1 MKAYVKGE
9 LPGTYLPP
17 TRAKRVDENPHNAFF
32 SGTTINPRQK
42 IPVHKTWSATDE
54 ERLKK
59 MWANGMLV
67 ADIARAFRCTVP
79 AAAGKIRRM
88 QITGEMGK
96 RGHYYRNS
104 PAQGGKP

>member
-1 MKAYVKGE
+1 MKAFVKGE

-17 TRAKRVDENPHNAFF
+17 TRAKRIDANPNSLYF
-32 SGTTINPRQK
+32 SELTINPRQK
-42 IPVHKTWSATDE
+42 IPAHKTWSATDE

-79 AAAGKIRRM
+79 AVA
-88 QITGEMGK
+88 
-96 RGHYYRNS
+96 
-104 PAQGGKP
+104 